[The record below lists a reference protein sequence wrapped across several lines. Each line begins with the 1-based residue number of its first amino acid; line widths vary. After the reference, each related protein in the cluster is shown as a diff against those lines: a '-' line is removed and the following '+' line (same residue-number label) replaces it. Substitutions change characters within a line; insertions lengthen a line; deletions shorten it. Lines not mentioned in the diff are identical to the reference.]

1 MEEKMSSS
9 VNAADSADLKQEM
22 TSQVSPAENHSD
34 SSSHTAAD
42 DPDRKL
48 EVVQQSPKN
57 DDRKYLTGIK
67 LTMVVTA
74 VTLVCFLVLLDT
86 SIIVTVGVSC
96 LVPYTLLTRRRQFP

>member
-1 MEEKMSSS
+1 MSSS
-9 VNAADSADLKQEM
+9 FNAVDPADLKQNM
-22 TSQVSPAENHSD
+22 SSKVSRAEIHSD

-42 DPDRKL
+42 DPDRKF

-57 DDRKYLTGIK
+57 DDRKYLNGIK

-86 SIIVTVGVSC
+86 SIIVTVGF
-96 LVPYTLLTRRRQFP
+96 LRLMPHTLLTRRRQFP